1 MPHISST
8 QFNHLLNSAKPASW
22 LTTDLRRLVAGQ
34 AVSGLGDWMGTFALM
49 AAAYG
54 VSGSAS
60 AVGGILAL
68 RLLPAMLGGALAVRL
83 ATQWGLRRSLLSMEF
98 LRLAIIAAVP
108 LVAELWW
115 IYAWAFLLEAASI
128 IFLAARDAAVP
139 QLVSPPNLPQANSWL
154 LGSSY
159 GTMPLG
165 AGLFAAIAAVPWGP
179 VSWFDSPRY
188 ALVFWLDALTFL
200 VSAGFIAKLVGL
212 RGQHGAVP
220 GRSSEPTAAS
230 DASSAVPD
238 PTRSSPGVD
247 EPPPGRLRDAWQIPL
262 VRRVLPA
269 ALSAALGLGALFSLG
284 ISLVQDE
291 LDASAFQFAVLI
303 ILFGLGAVAGL
314 LAARRIQTRHLAV
327 TRRGVLAMGIVIAT
341 MSLSPYLWLTFL
353 GAVGFGSCV
362 TISLVS
368 GLTAL
373 QQAADGS
380 RLVAALASFHV
391 VIRGALAVSALVT
404 GAVADLLGHSFIGGT
419 RLVLLAA
426 GMVVIA
432 SAVTIKPESKA
443 RPERVAS

>member
-1 MPHISST
+1 M
-8 QFNHLLNSAKPASW
+8 NAVKPATL
-22 LTTDLRRLVAGQ
+22 LTTDLRRLVASQ
-34 AVSGLGDWMGTFALM
+34 TISGLGDWIATFALM
-49 AAAYG
+49 EAAFG

-68 RLLPAMLGGALAVRL
+68 RLLPAMLGGALAARL
-83 ATQWGLRRSLLSMEF
+83 ASRWGLRRSLVSMEF
-98 LRLAIIAAVP
+98 LRLGIIAAVP

-115 IYAWAFLLEAASI
+115 IYTWAFLLEGASI
-128 IFLAARDAAVP
+128 VFLAARDAAVP
-139 QLVSPPNLPQANSWL
+139 RLVAPPQLAQANSWL

-159 GTMPLG
+159 GTLPLG

-200 VSAGFIAKLVGL
+200 VSAGFIVQLVGL
-212 RGQHGAVP
+212 RELRDAGKLRP
-220 GRSSEPTAAS
+220 EPTSRAP
-230 DASSAVPD
+230 DAGKLHRAPD
-238 PTRSSPGVD
+238 AGQ
-247 EPPPGRLRDAWQIPL
+247 PPPKRLRDAWQIPL

-284 ISLVQDE
+284 ISLVQNE
-291 LDASAFQFAVLI
+291 LDASAFQFAVLV
-303 ILFGLGAVAGL
+303 ILFGLGALAGL
-314 LAARRIQTRHLAV
+314 LAARRIQTRHLAA
-327 TRRGVLAMGIVIAT
+327 TRRGVLAMGAVIAT

-353 GAVGFGSCV
+353 GAIGFGACV

-373 QQAADGS
+373 QHAADGNH
-380 RLVAALASFHV
+380 LVAALASFHV

-404 GAVADLLGHSFIGGT
+404 GAVADALGHSFIGGT

-426 GMVVIA
+426 GVVVIA
-432 SAVTIKPESKA
+432 SAVAVKPESKA